1 MHVTFCFYLLRLGIL
16 LALLLAAPAFAVTSQ
31 VAAGYGHTVA
41 LKEDGSAEK
50 SVAS

>member
-1 MHVTFCFYLLRLGIL
+1 MISPSAIIRLFTL
-16 LALLLAAPAFAVTSQ
+16 LALLCTALAFAVTPQ